1 MKREKKN
8 LIFLIAGIVLV
19 SLLGVVFYQSALP
32 TVQSFYTDQTSLV
45 MDIHSE
51 DNLKFHADPER
62 CKYGKVEYI
71 SSDPD
76 VLSVIPDETDKLTCK
91 LVSFD
96 LEGTAQIQIRQVQKN
111 GVTDSNLNHTGIYLY
126 SKGKIMIH
134 LTFDYKTDEKCT
146 TPGQYLKYHRTF
158 QGFTTRELAEKV
170 GIVPATLVLYEN
182 DRHPIKHSTA
192 VALANALGIDRNRLL
207 DKYTAFVDYPYSS
220 LLKKVRQELSLTQMQ
235 MAEVI
240 GIGQTSYSGWER
252 EIRVPRRKEYEKI
265 LAALKKLK
273 VNVDTYLCHPAST

>member
-111 GVTDSNLNHTGIYLY
+111 GVNATVLVKVEDKSLIAELKEDAECVDQLIGQLDLNQLSY
-126 SKGKIMIH
+126 SDKSSV
-134 LTFDYKTDEKCT
+134 EEC
-146 TPGQYLKYHRTF
+146 RT
-158 QGFTTRELAEKV
+158 A
-170 GIVPATLVLYEN
+170 Y
-182 DRHPIKHSTA
+182 
-192 VALANALGIDRNRLL
+192 NALSDRC
-207 DKYTAFVDYPYSS
+207 V
-220 LLKKVRQELSLTQMQ
+220 
-235 MAEVI
+235 
-240 GIGQTSYSGWER
+240 
-252 EIRVPRRKEYEKI
+252 
-265 LAALKKLK
+265 
-273 VNVDTYLCHPAST
+273 